1 MPTLSNSLLAVT
13 FDCADAAT
21 LAGFWADVL
30 GRQVAE
36 DPTSEQAVLL
46 PGETSGPRIVF
57 NKVPEPKTV
66 KNRLHLD
73 VISDTFDAET
83 ERLLSPSAQRLR
95 DVQRDKSRWTTF
107 ADIEG
112 NEFDLIAGWTPQ
124 P

>member
-1 MPTLSNSLLAVT
+1 MTSSLRAVT

-21 LAGFWADVL
+21 LAGFWANVL

-36 DPTSEQAVLL
+36 DPTSEHAVLL
-46 PGETSGPRIVF
+46 PGDTSGLRIVF

-73 VISDTFDAET
+73 VISETFDAEK
-83 ERLLSPSAQRLR
+83 ERLLNLGAQRLR
-95 DVQRDKSRWTTF
+95 DIQRDTSRWTTF

-112 NEFDLIAGWTPQ
+112 NEFDLIAG
-124 P
+124 

>member
-1 MPTLSNSLLAVT
+1 MTSSLRAVT

-36 DPTSEQAVLL
+36 DPTSEHAVLL
-46 PGETSGPRIVF
+46 PGDTSGLRIVF
-57 NKVPEPKTV
+57 NQVPEPKTV

-73 VISDTFDAET
+73 VISETFDAEK
-83 ERLLSPSAQRLR
+83 ERLLNLGAQTLR
-95 DVQRDKSRWTTF
+95 DIQRDKSRWTTF

-112 NEFDLIAGWTPQ
+112 NEFDLIAG
-124 P
+124 

>member
-1 MPTLSNSLLAVT
+1 LSNSLRAVT

-21 LAGFWADVL
+21 LAGFWAVVL

-36 DPTSEQAVLL
+36 DPSSEQAVLL
-46 PGETSGPRIVF
+46 PGDPGGSRIVF

-73 VISDTFDAET
+73 VISDTFDAEK
-83 ERLLSPSAQRLR
+83 EWLLNLGARRLR
-95 DVQRDKSRWTTF
+95 DIQRDKSRWTTF

-112 NEFDLIAGWTPQ
+112 NEFDLIAG
-124 P
+124 

>member
-1 MPTLSNSLLAVT
+1 MPTLSNSLFAVT
-13 FDCADAAT
+13 FDCADAAA

-30 GRQVAE
+30 DRQVAE
-36 DPTSEQAVLL
+36 GPTSEHAVLL
-46 PGETSGPRIVF
+46 PGDTSGPRIVI

-73 VISDTFDAET
+73 VMSDAFNAER
-83 ERLLSPSAQRLR
+83 ERLLSLGAQRIH

-112 NEFDLIAGWTPQ
+112 NEFDLIAG
-124 P
+124 